1 MLDRL
6 AGREYYCFLDGYSGY
21 NQITVAPEDQHK
33 TTFTCPYGTFAFRR
47 VSFGLCNAPPTF
59 QRCMMAIFSD
69 MVGDFLEVFMD
80 DFSVFGDSF
89 DDCLYNLGKVLE
101 RCEYTNLVLNWEKC
115 HFMVKEGIVLGHKV
129 SRKGIEVDKAKIEV
143 IEKLPPP
150 SSVKSIRSF
159 LGHAGFYRRFIKD
172 FSKISK
178 PLCKLLE
185 NDTPFLFDEACLKAF
200 EELKRRLISEPI
212 IIAPDWS
219 LPFELMCDASDYAVG
234 AVMGQRKNKVFHPIY
249 YASRTL
255 TGAQLNYTVTEKE
268 LLAVV
273 FAFDKFRSYLVG
285 TKVIVFTDHS
295 AIKYLIAKKDAKPRL
310 IRWVLLLQ
318 EFDIEIQDRK
328 GVENQVADHL
338 SRMEYIDESSS
349 MIPIKET
356 FPDEQMFRVQL
367 SDFTPWYADFANY
380 LATGLLPPNLSSQQR
395 KKFLHDMKSYF
406 WDEPYL
412 FKQGADQMI
421 RRCVPDYEVED
432 ILFHCHSSLSGG
444 HFDGQRTAV
453 KVLQSGFFWPS
464 LFKDAHAYVVRCDRC
479 QRVGNIS
486 RRNEMP
492 LTNILEVEL
501 FDVWGIDFMG
511 PFPPSYKNEYI
522 LVAVDYVSK
531 WVEAAVYPTNDA
543 KVVVKFL
550 DKHIFTRFGTPRAII
565 SDEGTHFV
573 NKLLSN
579 TLAKYNVR
587 HKVATAYHPQTN
599 GQAELSN
606 REIKGILQKVV
617 NPNRKDWSTRLDEA
631 LWAYRTAYKT
641 LLGMSPYRLVF
652 GKACHLPVE
661 LEHKAYWA
669 LKNLNFDMQLAGE
682 KRMLQLDELEEL
694 RFFSYENAKLYKEKT
709 KKWHDKNIQSRVF
722 EVGQQVLLFNSR
734 LKLFPG
740 KLKSRWSGPF
750 TIIKVYPYGA
760 VELRDNQ
767 GGEFKVNGQRLKH
780 YWGGR
785 VAREKTSV
793 DLVES

>member
-1 MLDRL
+1 
-6 AGREYYCFLDGYSGY
+6 
-21 NQITVAPEDQHK
+21 
-33 TTFTCPYGTFAFRR
+33 
-47 VSFGLCNAPPTF
+47 
-59 QRCMMAIFSD
+59 MAIFSD

-101 RCEYTNLVLNWEKC
+101 RCECTNLVLNWEKC
-115 HFMVKEGIVLGHKV
+115 HFKVKEGIV
-129 SRKGIEVDKAKIEV
+129 
-143 IEKLPPP
+143 
-150 SSVKSIRSF
+150 F

-200 EELKRRLISEPI
+200 EELKRRLISAPI

-255 TGAQLNYTVTEKE
+255 TGAQLNYTVTEKD

-356 FPDEQMFRVQL
+356 FPDEQMFKVQL

-380 LATGLLPPNLSSQQR
+380 LATGLMPPNLSSQQR
-395 KKFLHDMKSYF
+395 KKFLHD
-406 WDEPYL
+406 
-412 FKQGADQMI
+412 
-421 RRCVPDYEVED
+421 
-432 ILFHCHSSLSGG
+432 
-444 HFDGQRTAV
+444 
-453 KVLQSGFFWPS
+453 
-464 LFKDAHAYVVRCDRC
+464 
-479 QRVGNIS
+479 
-486 RRNEMP
+486 
-492 LTNILEVEL
+492 L

-511 PFPPSYKNEYI
+511 PFPPSFKNEYI

-573 NKLLSN
+573 NKLLFN

-641 LLGMSPYRLVF
+641 PLGMSPYRLVF

-682 KRMLQLDELEEL
+682 KRKLQLDELDEL

-709 KKWHDKNIQSRVF
+709 KKWHDKGIQSRVF

-785 VAREKTSV
+785 VARDKTSV